1 MLINTPNINAGIT
14 EQQFQRTRSITND
27 TFKKFPSNCI
37 ILGLGGIG
45 GHVADIL
52 SSIPSVNN
60 IVLFDDDIV
69 ELSNLNRT
77 VYQFRHIGQY
87 KVSAMAEIISS
98 RNLSSTI
105 YPLNMKF
112 DEDACKLINSSE
124 DLDFIKFSGFMV
136 FDCRDNFFDDYKLFD
151 TIAENGAGQHKIIR
165 AAYNKMSITIDLNP
179 IAHPVWGSGG
189 YDENTGSHSIPSR
202 LVATLIVMCASDYNR
217 ISKTPLFN
225 IPLTF
230 DAVKIIDFIFKGTTI
245 EKLELTERN
254 KVLETL
260 EKNIENEEGVKSRK

>member
-1 MLINTPNINAGIT
+1 MLVNSPNINTGIVE
-14 EQQFQRTRSITND
+14 EQFRRTRSISND
-27 TFKKFPSNCI
+27 SFKTFPSNCMV
-37 ILGLGGIG
+37 LGLGGIG

-98 RNLSSTI
+98 RNLSAEI
-105 YPLNMKF
+105 YPLNMRF
-112 DEDACKLINSSE
+112 NENSCNLINSSE
-124 DLDFIKFSGFMV
+124 DLNFLRFSEFMV

-151 TIAENGAGQHKIIR
+151 TIAERVNQHKIIR

-179 IAHPVWGSGG
+179 GAHPVWGSGG

-202 LVATLIVMCASDYNR
+202 LVATLIIMCASEYKK
-217 ISKTPLFN
+217 IVKTPLFN

-245 EKLELTERN
+245 EKLDSEEQD
-254 KVLETL
+254 KVLVAL
-260 EKNIENEEGVKSRK
+260 EKKIENEERNLR

>member
-1 MLINTPNINAGIT
+1 MLINSPNINAEIT
-14 EQQFQRTRSITND
+14 EQQFQRTRSISND
-27 TFKKFPSNCI
+27 SFKTFPANCMVV
-37 ILGLGGIG
+37 GLGGIG

-52 SSIPSVNN
+52 STIPSVNN

-69 ELSNLNRT
+69 ELNNLNRT

-98 RNLSSTI
+98 RNLSATI
-105 YPLNMKF
+105 YPLNMRFNEKSC
-112 DEDACKLINSSE
+112 ELINSNE
-124 DLDFIKFSGFMV
+124 DLDFLKFSEFMV

-151 TIAENGAGQHKIIR
+151 TISERAGQHKVIR

-179 IAHPVWGSGG
+179 SAHPVWGSGG

-202 LVATLIVMCASDYNR
+202 LVATLIIMCASDYKR
-217 ISKTPLFN
+217 LAKTPLFN

-230 DAVKIIDFIFKGTTI
+230 DAVKILDFIFKGTTI
-245 EKLELTERN
+245 EKLDREERDR
-254 KVLETL
+254 VLVTL
-260 EKNIENEEGVKSRK
+260 EKKIESEERNLG